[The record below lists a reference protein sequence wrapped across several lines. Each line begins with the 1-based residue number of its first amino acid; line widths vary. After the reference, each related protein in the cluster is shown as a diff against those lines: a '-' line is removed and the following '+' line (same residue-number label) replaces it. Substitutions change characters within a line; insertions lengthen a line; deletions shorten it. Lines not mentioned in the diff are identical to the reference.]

1 MHINLFVFSDISQS
15 PLMFLVTH
23 TCFFKV
29 CVKRRSFIDDSV
41 ISKFSSFFNFSNS
54 SDNNVELL
62 AATINEH
69 YLAIL
74 SQVTPYKTG
83 NNSELVALDI
93 PLKK

>member
-1 MHINLFVFSDISQS
+1 MIL
-15 PLMFLVTH
+15 L
-23 TCFFKV
+23 
-29 CVKRRSFIDDSV
+29 
-41 ISKFSSFFNFSNS
+41 FSSFLLFLKFFSNS

-83 NNSELVALDI
+83 NNFELVALDI
-93 PLKK
+93 PFKKQSSCGSPRVEWSMVNISENFFTFIIRQ